1 MSFGCSA
8 CEQSDFYFEGLNF
21 KKRIVQYRFRALS
34 KVTFTYIFIPIFCFL
49 LYATTELPNIHNDL
63 DIDLKNTTICQN
75 ICPSQFE
82 SSNELNKTIVDDYCG
97 SIWRHFETSP
107 GLPLPV
113 NHLVFIV
120 TLAVLFLLST
130 IEGVLE
136 VCVEWAPYR
145 KLYSFIPE
153 TTRLRHFGIQNH
165 PMIQLK

>member
-1 MSFGCSA
+1 MGR
-8 CEQSDFYFEGLNF
+8 EEKWEWQR
-21 KKRIVQYRFRALS
+21 RIVKYRFRALS
-34 KVTFTYIFIPIFCFL
+34 KTTFASIFIPIFCFL

-63 DIDLKNTTICQN
+63 DIDLKNTTLCQN

-82 SSNELNKTIVDDYCG
+82 SSNELNKTMVDGYCR

-107 GLPLPV
+107 DLPLPV

-130 IEGVLE
+130 IEGIIE

-145 KLYSFIPE
+145 KLYSTIPNFKVQSNLAI
-153 TTRLRHFGIQNH
+153 RNFLVA
-165 PMIQLK
+165 LKLFL